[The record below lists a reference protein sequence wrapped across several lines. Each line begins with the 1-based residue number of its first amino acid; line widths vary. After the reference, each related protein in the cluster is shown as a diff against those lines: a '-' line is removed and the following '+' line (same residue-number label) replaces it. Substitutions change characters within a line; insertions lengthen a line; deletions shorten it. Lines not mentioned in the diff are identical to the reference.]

1 MKNTI
6 TRAFVLAALPVAL
19 LLAGCEQRYP
29 SKQEAINACVDWA
42 EERGL
47 SKGYPCQEEAET
59 RQILGFD
66 ERVDPDAVAARFRW

>member
-6 TRAFVLAALPVAL
+6 TRAVALAALPAVFL
-19 LLAGCEQRYP
+19 LTGCERRYP
-29 SKQEAINACVDWA
+29 SKMEAINACVDWA

-47 SKGYPCQEEAET
+47 SRGYPCQEEAET
-59 RQILGFD
+59 QQVLGFD